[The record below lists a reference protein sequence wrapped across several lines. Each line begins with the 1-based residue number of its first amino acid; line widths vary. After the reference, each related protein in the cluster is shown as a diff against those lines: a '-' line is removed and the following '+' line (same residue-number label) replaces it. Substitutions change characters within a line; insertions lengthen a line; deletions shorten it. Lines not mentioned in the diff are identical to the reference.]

1 MAGNKQTNKLMKF
14 SRRLNFGAGTLAGI
28 GITGITSQLFSLE
41 GDEDYDFRIV
51 GFSTVLIGGAVVL
64 SFRADK
70 KAD

>member
-41 GDEDYDFRIV
+41 GDEDF
-51 GFSTVLIGGAVVL
+51 GFWNSRFKHCFNRKGS
-64 SFRADK
+64 SFK
-70 KAD
+70 L